1 MIDPQAVPL
10 SLYIHLPWCARKC
23 PYCDFNSHEG
33 FTDSLQQPYVEALLT
48 DLDSQQAW
56 WHDRSIHSIFI
67 GGGTPSLFE
76 GRWLGALLEGISIR
90 AKLSRDVEITLESNP
105 GSAERDRF
113 TEYRAAGVNRLSIG
127 VQSFDDRALKA
138 LGRIHSGDDARRA
151 LDMVA
156 AAEFRRWNIDLMHGL
171 PGQHAQSAASDLT
184 EAVGRSAGHISWYQ
198 LTIERNTR
206 FWSTPPVL
214 PDESGLESIQ
224 QAGEGV
230 LAEAGLH
237 QYEVSAFSR
246 EGEESRHNLN
256 YWRFGDY
263 IGLGAGAHGKISL
276 PDGTIIRTQRTR
288 APADYLA
295 VTSSSPLSPPRGVA
309 VSPAEKIT
317 EFAMST
323 LRLRSGVPVAHFT
336 QTTGNTVDQLTTAAE
351 TAVSRGWLEA
361 PGTGQFV
368 TTPLGYQFLDS
379 VIETFL

>member
-10 SLYIHLPWCARKC
+10 SLYIHLPWCTRKC

-33 FTDSLQQPYVEALLT
+33 FTESLQQPYIDALLA

-56 WHDRSIHSIFI
+56 WRDRPIESIFI

-76 GRWLGALLEGISIR
+76 GRWLGTLLEGVSNR
-90 AKLSRDVEITLESNP
+90 VALSRHVEITLESNP
-105 GSAERDRF
+105 GSAESSRF
-113 TEYRAAGVNRLSIG
+113 AEYRAAGVNRLSIG
-127 VQSFDDRALKA
+127 VQSFNDRALHA
-138 LGRIHSGDDARRA
+138 LGRIHSGSEARRA

-156 AAEFRRWNIDLMHGL
+156 TAGFQRWNIDLMHGL
-171 PGQHAQSAASDLT
+171 PGQDAQSGAADLT

-206 FWSTPPVL
+206 FWSAPPAL
-214 PDESGLESIQ
+214 PNESELESIQ
-224 QAGEGV
+224 QAGEAI
-230 LAEAGLH
+230 LADAGLD

-246 EGEESRHNLN
+246 EGEESRHNMN

-288 APADYLA
+288 TPTDYLA
-295 VTSSSPLSPPRGVA
+295 VTTSSPLSPPKGVA
-309 VSPAEKIT
+309 ISPAEKIT
-317 EFAMST
+317 EFAMNT
-323 LRLRSGVPVAHFT
+323 LRLTSGVPLSHFT
-336 QTTGNTVDQLTTAAE
+336 QTTGATVEQLTAAAK

-361 PGTGQFV
+361 PDTGHFV

>member
-10 SLYIHLPWCARKC
+10 SLYIHLPWCTRKC

-33 FTDSLQQPYVEALLT
+33 FTESLQQPYIDALLA

-56 WHDRSIHSIFI
+56 WRDRPIESIFI

-76 GRWLGALLEGISIR
+76 GRWLGTLLEGVSNR
-90 AKLSRDVEITLESNP
+90 ATLSRHVEITLESNP
-105 GSAERDRF
+105 GSAESSRF
-113 TEYRAAGVNRLSIG
+113 AEYRAAGVNRLSIG
-127 VQSFDDRALKA
+127 VQSFDDRALQA
-138 LGRIHSGDDARRA
+138 LGRIHSGNEARRA

-156 AAEFRRWNIDLMHGL
+156 TAGFQRWNIDLMHGL
-171 PGQHAQSAASDLT
+171 PGQDAQSGAADLT

-206 FWSTPPVL
+206 FWSAPPAL
-214 PDESGLESIQ
+214 PNESELESIQ
-224 QAGEGV
+224 QAGEAI
-230 LAEAGLH
+230 LADAGLD

-246 EGEESRHNLN
+246 EGEESRHNMN

-288 APADYLA
+288 KPADYLA
-295 VTSSSPLSPPRGVA
+295 VTTSSPLSPPQGVA
-309 VSPAEKIT
+309 ISPAEKIT
-317 EFAMST
+317 EFAMNT
-323 LRLRSGVPVAHFT
+323 LRLTSGVPLSHFT
-336 QTTGNTVDQLTTAAE
+336 QTTGSTVEQLTAAAK

-361 PGTGQFV
+361 PDTGHFV

>member
-10 SLYIHLPWCARKC
+10 SLYVHLPWCTRKC

-33 FTDSLQQPYVEALLT
+33 FTESLQHHYIDALLA

-56 WHDRSIHSIFI
+56 WRDRPIESIFI

-76 GRWLGALLEGISIR
+76 GRWLGTLLEGVSNR
-90 AKLSRDVEITLESNP
+90 ATLSRHVEITLESNP
-105 GSAERDRF
+105 GSAESSRF
-113 TEYRAAGVNRLSIG
+113 AEYRAAGVNRLSIG
-127 VQSFDDRALKA
+127 VQSFDDRALHA
-138 LGRIHSGDDARRA
+138 LGRIHSGSEARRA

-156 AAEFRRWNIDLMHGL
+156 TAGFQRWNIDLMHGL
-171 PGQHAQSAASDLT
+171 PGQDAQSGAADLT

-206 FWSTPPVL
+206 FWSAPPAL
-214 PDESGLESIQ
+214 PSESELESIQ
-224 QAGEGV
+224 QAGEAI
-230 LAEAGLH
+230 LADAGLD

-246 EGEESRHNLN
+246 EGEESRHNMN
-256 YWRFGDY
+256 YWRFSDY

-288 APADYLA
+288 KPADYLA
-295 VTSSSPLSPPRGVA
+295 VTTSSPLSPPQGVA
-309 VSPAEKIT
+309 ISPAEKIT
-317 EFAMST
+317 EFAMNT
-323 LRLRSGVPVAHFT
+323 LRLTSGVPLSHFT
-336 QTTGNTVDQLTTAAE
+336 QTTGATVEQLTTAAK
-351 TAVSRGWLEA
+351 TAVSRGWIEA
-361 PGTGQFV
+361 PDTGHFV

>member
-10 SLYIHLPWCARKC
+10 SLYIHLPWCTRKC

-33 FTDSLQQPYVEALLT
+33 FTESLQQPYIDALLA

-56 WHDRSIHSIFI
+56 WRDRPIESIFI

-76 GRWLGALLEGISIR
+76 GRWLGTLLEGVSKR
-90 AKLSRDVEITLESNP
+90 ATLSRHVEITLESNP
-105 GSAERDRF
+105 GSAESSRF
-113 TEYRAAGVNRLSIG
+113 AEYRAAGVNRLSIG
-127 VQSFDDRALKA
+127 VQSFDDRALHA
-138 LGRIHSGDDARRA
+138 LGRIHSGNEARRA

-156 AAEFRRWNIDLMHGL
+156 TAGFQRWNIDLMHGL
-171 PGQHAQSAASDLT
+171 PGQDAQSGAADLT

-206 FWSTPPVL
+206 FWSAPPAL
-214 PDESGLESIQ
+214 PNESELESIQ
-224 QAGEGV
+224 QAGEAI
-230 LAEAGLH
+230 LADAGLD

-246 EGEESRHNLN
+246 EGEESRHNMN

-288 APADYLA
+288 KPADYLA
-295 VTSSSPLSPPRGVA
+295 VTTSSPLSPPQGVA
-309 VSPAEKIT
+309 ISPAEKIT
-317 EFAMST
+317 EFAMNT
-323 LRLRSGVPVAHFT
+323 LRLTSGVPLSHFT
-336 QTTGNTVDQLTTAAE
+336 QTTGATVEQLTAAAK

-361 PGTGQFV
+361 PDTGHFV

>member
-10 SLYIHLPWCARKC
+10 SLYIHLPWCTRKC

-33 FTDSLQQPYVEALLT
+33 FTESLQQPYIDALLA
-48 DLDSQQAW
+48 DLDSQHAW
-56 WHDRSIHSIFI
+56 WRDRPIESIFI

-76 GRWLGALLEGISIR
+76 GRWLGTLLEGVSNR
-90 AKLSRDVEITLESNP
+90 ATLSRHVEITLESNP
-105 GSAERDRF
+105 SSAESSRF
-113 TEYRAAGVNRLSIG
+113 AEYRAAGVNRLSIG
-127 VQSFDDRALKA
+127 VQSFDDRALHI
-138 LGRIHSGDDARRA
+138 LGRIHSGSEARRA

-156 AAEFRRWNIDLMHGL
+156 TAGFQRWNIDLMHGL
-171 PGQHAQSAASDLT
+171 PGQDAQSGAADLT

-206 FWSTPPVL
+206 FWSAPPAL
-214 PDESGLESIQ
+214 PNESELESIQ
-224 QAGEGV
+224 QAGEAI
-230 LAEAGLH
+230 LADAGLD

-246 EGEESRHNLN
+246 EGEESRHNMN

-288 APADYLA
+288 TPTDYLA
-295 VTSSSPLSPPRGVA
+295 VTTSSPLSPPKGVA
-309 VSPAEKIT
+309 ISPAEKIT
-317 EFAMST
+317 EFAMNT
-323 LRLRSGVPVAHFT
+323 LRLTSGVPLSHFT
-336 QTTGNTVDQLTTAAE
+336 QTTGATVEQLTAAAK

-361 PGTGQFV
+361 PDTGHFV

>member
-10 SLYIHLPWCARKC
+10 SLYVHLPWCTRKC

-33 FTDSLQQPYVEALLT
+33 FAESLQQPYIEALLA
-48 DLDSQQAW
+48 DLDSQRAW
-56 WHDRSIHSIFI
+56 WRDRSIESIFI

-76 GRWLGALLEGISIR
+76 GRWLGTLLEGVSNR
-90 AKLSRDVEITLESNP
+90 VTLSRHVEITLESNP
-105 GSAERDRF
+105 GSAESVRF
-113 TEYRAAGVNRLSIG
+113 ADYRAAGVNRLSIG
-127 VQSFDDRALKA
+127 VQSFDDHALNA

-151 LDMVA
+151 LEMVA
-156 AAEFRRWNIDLMHGL
+156 AAGFQRWNVDLMHGL
-171 PGQHAQSAASDLT
+171 PGQDARSGTADLT

-198 LTIERNTR
+198 LTVERNTR
-206 FWSTPPVL
+206 FWSAPPVL
-214 PDESGLESIQ
+214 PEESALESIQ
-224 QAGEGV
+224 HAGEAI
-230 LAEAGLH
+230 LADAGLH

-288 APADYLA
+288 KPADYLA
-295 VTSSSPLSPPRGVA
+295 VTTSSPLSPPQGVA
-309 VSPAEKIT
+309 ISPAEKIT
-317 EFAMST
+317 EFAMNT
-323 LRLRSGVPVAHFT
+323 LRLTSGVPLSHFT
-336 QTTGNTVDQLTTAAE
+336 QTTGATVEQLTAEAE
-351 TAVSRGWLEA
+351 TAISRGWMEA
-361 PGTGQFV
+361 TETGHFV

>member
-10 SLYIHLPWCARKC
+10 SLYIHLPWCTRKC

-33 FTDSLQQPYVEALLT
+33 FTDSLQQPYVEALLA

-56 WHDRSIHSIFI
+56 WHDRPIHSIFI

-76 GRWLGALLEGISIR
+76 GRWLGTLLEGISIR
-90 AKLSRDVEITLESNP
+90 ANLSRDVEITLESNP
-105 GSAERDRF
+105 GSAERGRF
-113 TEYRAAGVNRLSIG
+113 AEYRAAGVNRLSIG

-295 VTSSSPLSPPRGVA
+295 VTTSSPLSPPRGVA

-351 TAVSRGWLEA
+351 TAVSRGWPEA

>member
-10 SLYIHLPWCARKC
+10 SLYIHLPWCTRKC

-33 FTDSLQQPYVEALLT
+33 FTESLQQPYIDALLA

-56 WHDRSIHSIFI
+56 WHDRPIESIFI

-76 GRWLGALLEGISIR
+76 GRWLGTLLEGVSKR
-90 AKLSRDVEITLESNP
+90 ATLSRHVEITLESNP
-105 GSAERDRF
+105 GSAESSRF
-113 TEYRAAGVNRLSIG
+113 AEYRAAGVNRLSIG
-127 VQSFDDRALKA
+127 VQSFNDRALHA
-138 LGRIHSGDDARRA
+138 LGRIHSGSEARRA

-156 AAEFRRWNIDLMHGL
+156 TAGFQRWNIDLMHGL
-171 PGQHAQSAASDLT
+171 PGQDAQSGAADLT

-206 FWSTPPVL
+206 FWSAPPAL
-214 PDESGLESIQ
+214 PNESELESIQ
-224 QAGEGV
+224 QAGEAI
-230 LAEAGLH
+230 LADAGLD

-246 EGEESRHNLN
+246 EGEESRHNMN

-288 APADYLA
+288 KPADYLA
-295 VTSSSPLSPPRGVA
+295 VTTSSPLSPPKGVA
-309 VSPAEKIT
+309 ISPAEKIT
-317 EFAMST
+317 EFAMNT
-323 LRLRSGVPVAHFT
+323 LRLTSGVPLSHFT
-336 QTTGNTVDQLTTAAE
+336 QTTGATLEQLTAAAK

-361 PGTGQFV
+361 TDTGHFV

>member
-10 SLYIHLPWCARKC
+10 SLYIHLPWCTRKC

-33 FTDSLQQPYVEALLT
+33 FTESLQQPYIDALLA

-56 WHDRSIHSIFI
+56 WRDRPIESIFI

-76 GRWLGALLEGISIR
+76 GRWLGTLLEGVSNR
-90 AKLSRDVEITLESNP
+90 ATLSRHVEITLESNP
-105 GSAERDRF
+105 GSAESSRF
-113 TEYRAAGVNRLSIG
+113 AEYRAAGVNRLSIG
-127 VQSFDDRALKA
+127 VQSFDDLALQA
-138 LGRIHSGDDARRA
+138 LGRIHSGNEARRA

-156 AAEFRRWNIDLMHGL
+156 TAGFQRWNIDLMHGL
-171 PGQHAQSAASDLT
+171 PGQDAQSGAADLT

-206 FWSTPPVL
+206 FWSAPPAL
-214 PDESGLESIQ
+214 PNESELESIQ
-224 QAGEGV
+224 QAGEAI
-230 LAEAGLH
+230 LADAGLD

-246 EGEESRHNLN
+246 EGEESRHNMN

-288 APADYLA
+288 KPADYLA
-295 VTSSSPLSPPRGVA
+295 VTTSSPLSPPQGVA
-309 VSPAEKIT
+309 ISPAEKIT
-317 EFAMST
+317 EFAMNT
-323 LRLRSGVPVAHFT
+323 LRLTSGVPLSHFT
-336 QTTGNTVDQLTTAAE
+336 QTTGATVEQLTAAAK

-361 PGTGQFV
+361 PDTGHFV

>member
-10 SLYIHLPWCARKC
+10 SLYIHLPWCTRKC

-33 FTDSLQQPYVEALLT
+33 FTESLQQPYIDALLA

-56 WHDRSIHSIFI
+56 WRDRPIESIFI

-76 GRWLGALLEGISIR
+76 GRWLGTLLEGVSNR
-90 AKLSRDVEITLESNP
+90 ATLSRHVEITLESNP
-105 GSAERDRF
+105 GSAESSRF
-113 TEYRAAGVNRLSIG
+113 AEYRAAGVNRLSIG
-127 VQSFDDRALKA
+127 VQSFDDRALHA
-138 LGRIHSGDDARRA
+138 LGRIHSGDEARRA

-156 AAEFRRWNIDLMHGL
+156 TAGFQRWNIDLMHGL
-171 PGQHAQSAASDLT
+171 PGQDAQSGAADLT

-206 FWSTPPVL
+206 FWSAPPAL
-214 PDESGLESIQ
+214 PNESELESIQ
-224 QAGEGV
+224 QAGEAI
-230 LAEAGLH
+230 LADAGLD

-246 EGEESRHNLN
+246 EGEESRHNMN

-288 APADYLA
+288 KPADYLA
-295 VTSSSPLSPPRGVA
+295 VTTSSPLSPPQGVA
-309 VSPAEKIT
+309 ISPAEKIT
-317 EFAMST
+317 EFAMNT
-323 LRLRSGVPVAHFT
+323 LRLTSGVPLSHFT
-336 QTTGNTVDQLTTAAE
+336 QTTGATVEQLTTAAK

-361 PGTGQFV
+361 PDTGHFV

>member
-1 MIDPQAVPL
+1 MIDLQAVPL
-10 SLYIHLPWCARKC
+10 SLYIHLPWCTRKC

-33 FTDSLQQPYVEALLT
+33 FTESLQQPYIDALLA

-56 WHDRSIHSIFI
+56 WRDRPIESIFI

-76 GRWLGALLEGISIR
+76 GRWLGTLLEGVSNR
-90 AKLSRDVEITLESNP
+90 ATLSRHVEITLESNP
-105 GSAERDRF
+105 GSAESSRF
-113 TEYRAAGVNRLSIG
+113 AEYRAAGVNRLSIG
-127 VQSFDDRALKA
+127 VQSFNDRALHA
-138 LGRIHSGDDARRA
+138 LGRIHSGSEARRA

-156 AAEFRRWNIDLMHGL
+156 TAGFQRWNIDLMHGL
-171 PGQHAQSAASDLT
+171 PGQDAQSGAADLT

-206 FWSTPPVL
+206 FWSAPPAL
-214 PDESGLESIQ
+214 PNESELESIQ
-224 QAGEGV
+224 QAGEAI
-230 LAEAGLH
+230 LADAGLD

-246 EGEESRHNLN
+246 EGEESRHNMN

-276 PDGTIIRTQRTR
+276 PDGTIIRTRRTR
-288 APADYLA
+288 TPTDYLA
-295 VTSSSPLSPPRGVA
+295 VTTSSPLSPPQGA
-309 VSPAEKIT
+309 AISPAEKIT
-317 EFAMST
+317 DFAMNT
-323 LRLRSGVPVAHFT
+323 LRLKSGVPLSHFT
-336 QTTGNTVDQLTTAAE
+336 QTTGATVEQLTTAAK

-361 PGTGQFV
+361 PDTGHFV

>member
-10 SLYIHLPWCARKC
+10 SLYIHLPWCTRKC

-33 FTDSLQQPYVEALLT
+33 FTESLQQPYIDALLA
-48 DLDSQQAW
+48 DLDSQQSW
-56 WHDRSIHSIFI
+56 WRDRPIESIFI

-76 GRWLGALLEGISIR
+76 GRWLGTLLEGVSNR
-90 AKLSRDVEITLESNP
+90 ATLSRHVEITLESNP
-105 GSAERDRF
+105 GSAESSRF
-113 TEYRAAGVNRLSIG
+113 AEYRTAGVNRLSIG
-127 VQSFDDRALKA
+127 VQSFDDRALQA
-138 LGRIHSGDDARRA
+138 LGRIHSGNEARRA

-156 AAEFRRWNIDLMHGL
+156 TAGFQRWNIDLMHGL
-171 PGQHAQSAASDLT
+171 PGQDAQSGAADLT

-206 FWSTPPVL
+206 FWSAPPAL
-214 PDESGLESIQ
+214 PNESELESIQ
-224 QAGEGV
+224 QAGEAI
-230 LAEAGLH
+230 LADAGLD

-246 EGEESRHNLN
+246 EGEESRHNMN

-288 APADYLA
+288 KPADYLA
-295 VTSSSPLSPPRGVA
+295 VTTSSPLSPPQGVA
-309 VSPAEKIT
+309 ISPAEKIT
-317 EFAMST
+317 EFAMNT
-323 LRLRSGVPVAHFT
+323 LRLTSGVPLSHFT
-336 QTTGNTVDQLTTAAE
+336 QTTGATLEQLTAAAK

-361 PGTGQFV
+361 PDTGHFV

>member
-10 SLYIHLPWCARKC
+10 SLYIHLPWCTRKC

-33 FTDSLQQPYVEALLT
+33 FTESLQQPYIDALLA

-56 WHDRSIHSIFI
+56 WRDRPIESIFI

-76 GRWLGALLEGISIR
+76 GRWLGTLLEGVSNR
-90 AKLSRDVEITLESNP
+90 ATLSRHVEITLESNP
-105 GSAERDRF
+105 GSAESSRF
-113 TEYRAAGVNRLSIG
+113 AEYRAAGVNRLSIG
-127 VQSFDDRALKA
+127 VQSFDDRALHA
-138 LGRIHSGDDARRA
+138 LGRIHSGNEARRA

-156 AAEFRRWNIDLMHGL
+156 TAGFQRWNIDLMHGL
-171 PGQHAQSAASDLT
+171 PGQDAQSGAADLT

-206 FWSTPPVL
+206 FWSAPPAL
-214 PDESGLESIQ
+214 PSESELESIQ
-224 QAGEGV
+224 QAGEAI
-230 LAEAGLH
+230 LADAGLD

-246 EGEESRHNLN
+246 EGEESRHNMN

-288 APADYLA
+288 KPADYLA
-295 VTSSSPLSPPRGVA
+295 VTTSSPLSPPQGVA
-309 VSPAEKIT
+309 ISPAEKIT
-317 EFAMST
+317 EFAMNT
-323 LRLRSGVPVAHFT
+323 LRLTSGVPLSHFT
-336 QTTGNTVDQLTTAAE
+336 QTTGATVEQLTTAAE

-361 PGTGQFV
+361 PDRGHFV

>member
-10 SLYIHLPWCARKC
+10 SLYIHLPWCTRKC

-33 FTDSLQQPYVEALLT
+33 FTESLQQPYIDALLA

-56 WHDRSIHSIFI
+56 WRDRPIESIFI

-76 GRWLGALLEGISIR
+76 GRWLGTLLEGVSNR
-90 AKLSRDVEITLESNP
+90 ATLSRHVEITLESNP
-105 GSAERDRF
+105 GSAESSRF
-113 TEYRAAGVNRLSIG
+113 AEYRTAGVNRLSIG
-127 VQSFDDRALKA
+127 VQSFDDRALHA
-138 LGRIHSGDDARRA
+138 LGRIHSGDEARRA

-156 AAEFRRWNIDLMHGL
+156 TAGFQRWNIDLMHGL
-171 PGQHAQSAASDLT
+171 PGQDAQSGAADLT

-206 FWSTPPVL
+206 FWSAPPAL
-214 PDESGLESIQ
+214 PSESELESIQ
-224 QAGEGV
+224 QAGEAI
-230 LAEAGLH
+230 LADAGLD

-246 EGEESRHNLN
+246 EGEESRHNMN

-288 APADYLA
+288 KPADYLA
-295 VTSSSPLSPPRGVA
+295 VTTSSPLSPPQGVA
-309 VSPAEKIT
+309 ISPAEKIT
-317 EFAMST
+317 EFAMNT
-323 LRLRSGVPVAHFT
+323 LRLTSGVPLSHFT
-336 QTTGNTVDQLTTAAE
+336 QTTGATVEQLTAAAK

-361 PGTGQFV
+361 PDTGHFV

>member
-113 TEYRAAGVNRLSIG
+113 TEYRAAGVNRLSIS
-127 VQSFDDRALKA
+127 VQSFEDRGLKA

-295 VTSSSPLSPPRGVA
+295 VTTSSPLSPPRGVA

>member
-1 MIDPQAVPL
+1 MIDPQTVPL
-10 SLYIHLPWCARKC
+10 SLYIHLPWCTRKC

-33 FTDSLQQPYVEALLT
+33 FTESLQQPYIDALLA

-56 WHDRSIHSIFI
+56 WRDRPIESIFI

-76 GRWLGALLEGISIR
+76 GRWLGTLLEGVSNR
-90 AKLSRDVEITLESNP
+90 VALSRHVEITLESNP
-105 GSAERDRF
+105 GSAESSRF
-113 TEYRAAGVNRLSIG
+113 AEYRAAGVNRLSIG
-127 VQSFDDRALKA
+127 VQSFNDRALHA
-138 LGRIHSGDDARRA
+138 LGRIHSGSEARRA

-156 AAEFRRWNIDLMHGL
+156 TAGFQRWNIDLMHGL
-171 PGQHAQSAASDLT
+171 PGQDAQSGAADLT

-206 FWSTPPVL
+206 FWSAPPAL
-214 PDESGLESIQ
+214 PNESELESIQ
-224 QAGEGV
+224 QAGEAI
-230 LAEAGLH
+230 LADAGLD

-246 EGEESRHNLN
+246 EGEESRHNMN

-288 APADYLA
+288 TPTDYLA
-295 VTSSSPLSPPRGVA
+295 VTTSSPLSPPKGVA
-309 VSPAEKIT
+309 ISPAEKIT
-317 EFAMST
+317 EFAMNT
-323 LRLRSGVPVAHFT
+323 LRLTSGVPLSHFT
-336 QTTGNTVDQLTTAAE
+336 QTTGATVEQLTAAAK

-361 PGTGQFV
+361 PDTGHFV

>member
-1 MIDPQAVPL
+1 MIDPQTVPL
-10 SLYIHLPWCARKC
+10 SLYIHLPWCTRKC

-33 FTDSLQQPYVEALLT
+33 FTESLQQPYIDALLA

-56 WHDRSIHSIFI
+56 WHDRPIESIFI

-76 GRWLGALLEGISIR
+76 GRWLGTLLEGVSNR
-90 AKLSRDVEITLESNP
+90 ATLSRHVEITLESNP
-105 GSAERDRF
+105 SSAESGRF
-113 TEYRAAGVNRLSIG
+113 AEYRAAGVNRLSIG
-127 VQSFDDRALKA
+127 VQSFDDRALHA
-138 LGRIHSGDDARRA
+138 LGRIHSGNEARRA

-156 AAEFRRWNIDLMHGL
+156 TAGFQRWNIDLMHGL
-171 PGQHAQSAASDLT
+171 PGQDAQSGAADLT

-206 FWSTPPVL
+206 FWSAPPVL
-214 PDESGLESIQ
+214 PEENALESIQ
-224 QAGEGV
+224 HAGEAI
-230 LAEAGLH
+230 LADAGLH

-276 PDGTIIRTQRTR
+276 PNGTIIRTQRTR
-288 APADYLA
+288 TPADYLA
-295 VTSSSPLSPPRGVA
+295 VTTSSPLSPPQGVA
-309 VSPAEKIT
+309 ISPAEKIT
-317 EFAMST
+317 EFAMNT
-323 LRLRSGVPVAHFT
+323 LRLTSGVPLSHFT
-336 QTTGNTVDQLTTAAE
+336 QTTGATVEQLAAAAK
-351 TAVSRGWLEA
+351 TAVSRGWLEE
-361 PGTGQFV
+361 PDTGHFA

>member
-1 MIDPQAVPL
+1 MIDLQAVPL
-10 SLYIHLPWCARKC
+10 SLYIHLPWCTRKC

-33 FTDSLQQPYVEALLT
+33 FTDSLQQPYVDALLA

-56 WHDRSIHSIFI
+56 WLDRPIESIFI

-76 GRWLGALLEGISIR
+76 GRWLGALLEGVSNR
-90 AKLSRDVEITLESNP
+90 TTLARDVEITLESNP
-105 GSAERDRF
+105 GSAESSRF
-113 TEYRAAGVNRLSIG
+113 AEYRGAGVNRLSIG
-127 VQSFDDRALKA
+127 VQSFDDRALET

-156 AAEFRRWNIDLMHGL
+156 AAGFRRWNIDLMHGL
-171 PGQHAQSAASDLT
+171 PGQDAQSGAADLS

-198 LTIERNTR
+198 LTIERNTH
-206 FWSTPPVL
+206 FWSTPPAL
-214 PDESGLESIQ
+214 PDESALESIQ
-224 QAGEGV
+224 QAGEAI
-230 LAEAGLH
+230 LADAGLH

-246 EGEESRHNLN
+246 EGEESLHNLN

-276 PDGTIIRTQRTR
+276 SDGTIIRTQRTR

-295 VTSSSPLSPPRGVA
+295 VTASSPLAPPQGVA
-309 VSPAEKIT
+309 ISPAEKIT
-317 EFAMST
+317 EFAMNT
-323 LRLRSGVPVAHFT
+323 LRLKSGVRLNHFAHM
-336 QTTGNTVDQLTTAAE
+336 TGATVEQLTAAAE

-361 PGTGQFV
+361 PDRGHFV

>member
-10 SLYIHLPWCARKC
+10 SLYMHLPWCTRKC

-33 FTDSLQQPYVEALLT
+33 FTESLQQPYVEALLA

-56 WHDRSIHSIFI
+56 WFDRPIESIFI

-76 GRWLGALLEGISIR
+76 GRWLGALLEGVSNR
-90 AKLSRDVEITLESNP
+90 ATLSRDVEVTLESNP
-105 GSAERDRF
+105 GSAESVRF
-113 TEYRAAGVNRLSIG
+113 TDYRAAGVNRLSIG
-127 VQSFDDRALKA
+127 VQSFNDHALNA
-138 LGRIHSGDDARRA
+138 LGRIHSGDDARHA

-156 AAEFRRWNIDLMHGL
+156 AAGFQRWNIDLMHGL
-171 PGQHAQSAASDLT
+171 PGQDAQSGAADLT

-206 FWSTPPVL
+206 FWSAPPLL
-214 PDESGLESIQ
+214 PEESALESIQ
-224 QAGEGV
+224 HAGEAI
-230 LAEAGLH
+230 LADAGLH
-237 QYEVSAFSR
+237 QYEISAFSR

-263 IGLGAGAHGKISL
+263 VGLGAGAHGKISL

-288 APADYLA
+288 APSDYLA
-295 VTSSSPLSPPRGVA
+295 VTSTSPPSPPRVVA
-309 VSPAEKIT
+309 ISPAEKIT
-317 EFAMST
+317 EFAMNA
-323 LRLRSGVPVAHFT
+323 LRLKSGVPLTHFA
-336 QTTGNTVDQLTTAAE
+336 QTTGTTVDQLTAAAE
-351 TAVSRGWLEA
+351 TAVSRGWIEA
-361 PGTGQFV
+361 PDTGHFV

>member
-10 SLYIHLPWCARKC
+10 SLYIHLPWCTRKC

-33 FTDSLQQPYVEALLT
+33 FTESLQQPYIDALLA

-56 WHDRSIHSIFI
+56 WRDRPIESIFI

-76 GRWLGALLEGISIR
+76 GRWLGTLLEGVSNR
-90 AKLSRDVEITLESNP
+90 VALSRHVEITLESNP
-105 GSAERDRF
+105 GSAESSRF
-113 TEYRAAGVNRLSIG
+113 AEYRTAGVNRLSIG
-127 VQSFDDRALKA
+127 VQSFDDRALQA
-138 LGRIHSGDDARRA
+138 LGRIHSGNEARRA

-156 AAEFRRWNIDLMHGL
+156 TAGFQRWNIDLMHGL
-171 PGQHAQSAASDLT
+171 PGQDAQSGAADLT

-206 FWSTPPVL
+206 FWSAPPAL
-214 PDESGLESIQ
+214 PNESELESIQ
-224 QAGEGV
+224 QAGEAI
-230 LAEAGLH
+230 LADAGLD

-246 EGEESRHNLN
+246 EGEESRHNMN

-288 APADYLA
+288 KPADYLA
-295 VTSSSPLSPPRGVA
+295 VTTSSPLSPPQGVA
-309 VSPAEKIT
+309 ISPAEKIT
-317 EFAMST
+317 EFAMNT
-323 LRLRSGVPVAHFT
+323 LRLTSGVPLSHFT
-336 QTTGNTVDQLTTAAE
+336 QTTGATVEQLTAAAK

-361 PGTGQFV
+361 PDTGHFV

>member
-10 SLYIHLPWCARKC
+10 SLYIHLPWCTRKC

-33 FTDSLQQPYVEALLT
+33 FTESLQQPYIDALLA
-48 DLDSQQAW
+48 DLDSQQSW
-56 WHDRSIHSIFI
+56 WRDRPIESIFI

-76 GRWLGALLEGISIR
+76 GRWLGTLLEGVSNR
-90 AKLSRDVEITLESNP
+90 ATLSRHVEITLESNP
-105 GSAERDRF
+105 GSAESSRF
-113 TEYRAAGVNRLSIG
+113 AEYRAAGVNRLSIG
-127 VQSFDDRALKA
+127 VQSFDDRALQA
-138 LGRIHSGDDARRA
+138 LGRIHSGNEARRA

-156 AAEFRRWNIDLMHGL
+156 TAGFQRWNIDLMHGL
-171 PGQHAQSAASDLT
+171 PGQDAQSGAADLT

-206 FWSTPPVL
+206 FWSAPPAL
-214 PDESGLESIQ
+214 PNESELESIQ
-224 QAGEGV
+224 QAGEAI
-230 LAEAGLH
+230 LADAGLD

-246 EGEESRHNLN
+246 EGEESRHNMN

-288 APADYLA
+288 KPADYLA
-295 VTSSSPLSPPRGVA
+295 VTTSSPLSPPQGVA
-309 VSPAEKIT
+309 ISPAEKIT
-317 EFAMST
+317 EFAMNT
-323 LRLRSGVPVAHFT
+323 LRLTSGVPLSHFT
-336 QTTGNTVDQLTTAAE
+336 QTTGATVEQLTAAAK

-361 PGTGQFV
+361 PDTGHFV

>member
-10 SLYIHLPWCARKC
+10 SLYIHLPWCTRKC

-33 FTDSLQQPYVEALLT
+33 FTESLQQPYIDALLA

-56 WHDRSIHSIFI
+56 WRDRPIESIFI

-76 GRWLGALLEGISIR
+76 GRWLGTLLEGVSNR
-90 AKLSRDVEITLESNP
+90 ATLSRHVEITLESNP
-105 GSAERDRF
+105 GSAESSRF
-113 TEYRAAGVNRLSIG
+113 AEYRTAGVNRLSIG
-127 VQSFDDRALKA
+127 VQSFDDRALQA
-138 LGRIHSGDDARRA
+138 LGRIHSGNEARRA

-156 AAEFRRWNIDLMHGL
+156 TAGFQRWNIDLMHGL
-171 PGQHAQSAASDLT
+171 PGQDAQSGAADLT

-206 FWSTPPVL
+206 FWSAPPAL
-214 PDESGLESIQ
+214 PNESELESIQ
-224 QAGEGV
+224 QAGEAI
-230 LAEAGLH
+230 LADAGLD

-246 EGEESRHNLN
+246 EGEESRHNMN

-288 APADYLA
+288 TPTDYLA
-295 VTSSSPLSPPRGVA
+295 VTTSPPLSPPKGVA
-309 VSPAEKIT
+309 ISPAEKIT
-317 EFAMST
+317 EFAMNT
-323 LRLRSGVPVAHFT
+323 LRLTSGVPLSHFT
-336 QTTGNTVDQLTTAAE
+336 QTTGATVEQLTAAAK

-361 PGTGQFV
+361 PGTGHFV

>member
-10 SLYIHLPWCARKC
+10 SLYIHLPWCTRKC

-33 FTDSLQQPYVEALLT
+33 FTESLQQPYIDALLA

-56 WHDRSIHSIFI
+56 WRDRPIESIFI

-76 GRWLGALLEGISIR
+76 GRWLGTLLEGVSNR
-90 AKLSRDVEITLESNP
+90 ATLSRHVEITLESNP
-105 GSAERDRF
+105 GSAESSRF
-113 TEYRAAGVNRLSIG
+113 AEYRAAGVNRLSIG
-127 VQSFDDRALKA
+127 VQSFDDRALHA
-138 LGRIHSGDDARRA
+138 LGRIHSGNEARRA

-156 AAEFRRWNIDLMHGL
+156 TAGFQRWNIDLMHGL
-171 PGQHAQSAASDLT
+171 PGQDAQSGAADLT

-206 FWSTPPVL
+206 FWSAPPAL
-214 PDESGLESIQ
+214 PNESELESIQ
-224 QAGEGV
+224 QAGEAI
-230 LAEAGLH
+230 LADAGLD

-246 EGEESRHNLN
+246 EGEESRHNMN

-288 APADYLA
+288 KPADYLA
-295 VTSSSPLSPPRGVA
+295 VTTSSPLSPPKGVA
-309 VSPAEKIT
+309 ISPAEKIT
-317 EFAMST
+317 EFAMNT
-323 LRLRSGVPVAHFT
+323 LRLTSGVPLSHFT
-336 QTTGNTVDQLTTAAE
+336 QTTGATVEQLTAAAK

-361 PGTGQFV
+361 PDTGHFV